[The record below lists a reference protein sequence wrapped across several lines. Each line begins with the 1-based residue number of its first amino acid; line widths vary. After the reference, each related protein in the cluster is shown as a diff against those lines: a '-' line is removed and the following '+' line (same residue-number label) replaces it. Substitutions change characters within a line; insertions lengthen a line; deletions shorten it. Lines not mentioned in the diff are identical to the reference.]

1 MPRSMTGFG
10 RHILEGP
17 DWTQT
22 WEIRSVNSRHLDVK
36 WRLPAQVRPLETKLE
51 KIVRENASRG
61 RVEINLHLEVKNPE
75 RFGPRLNAALAGS
88 MLKQVQELTKT
99 LDCPFEPDL
108 MRLIPMSFLWEEEAF
123 EPDPSFVEGLETGIR
138 AALEDWNKARATE
151 GKSLQKDLAARL
163 ARLEKWL
170 GGLKER
176 APRIKEDK
184 SEALKSRVQKTLDA
198 YAIDLDQARLLQEI
212 AILSDR
218 LDVTEEITRLGAHLK
233 GLSEILETGEETGK
247 RLDFLLQECFREI
260 NTCGNKAQ
268 DSQTGRMVVDFKAE
282 LEKCREQ
289 VQNLE

>member
-17 DWTQT
+17 DWTHT

-36 WRLPAQVRPLETKLE
+36 WRLPAQVRRLETKLE
-51 KIVRENASRG
+51 KIVREHATRG
-61 RVEINLHLEVKNPE
+61 RTEINLHLRVTNPE
-75 RFGPRLNAALAGS
+75 VLGPRLNAALAGS
-88 MLKQVQELTKT
+88 MLKQVRKLAGELESS
-99 LDCPFEPDL
+99 FEPDL

-123 EPDPSFVEGLETGIR
+123 EPDASFVENLETGLH
-138 AALEDWNKARATE
+138 AALEDWNKARAAE
-151 GKSLQKDLAARL
+151 GESLYKDLATRL

-170 GGLKER
+170 GELKER
-176 APRIKEDK
+176 APRIKEEK
-184 SEALKSRVQKTLDA
+184 SEALKNRIQKTLDA
-198 YAIDLDQARLLQEI
+198 YSIDLDEARLIQEI

-218 LDVTEEITRLGAHLK
+218 LDVTEELTRLGAHLK
-233 GLSEILETGEETGK
+233 GLSEILETEKETGK